1 MTNTMRRCLVLA
13 AALMLPA
20 AVGRAQGPLA
30 KPLADFDKMVSQL
43 KASGVTGEPIR
54 VGATVVVPFAA
65 MKFGL
70 GAGGAMR
77 GFGGGMG
84 GKIVPLGVLIVEG
97 DDVRLEQFP
106 EQEEKPTLFH
116 QILKAIQER
125 KVVFMVNGLNIGHA
139 NPGAV
144 QDLAPLIS
152 GMMGQTTILVNGLNL
167 GSLSAPGSTAS
178 AARRA
183 SLGALK
189 ELYEAKKY
197 EDALAM
203 ANTLSAQDP
212 KSAEMHVW
220 KGRIMGRLAQGN
232 PVDMMK
238 YGPGAKGEFE
248 QAVTLDP
255 SNPDAHMG
263 RGMARL
269 MAPPAFGGD
278 VNGAIEDFEAAN
290 AKKPSPE
297 GYYYLGEALRRNGSN
312 DKAAAAYKKALE
324 LRPDYPEAS
333 QALAAIH

>member
-1 MTNTMRRCLVLA
+1 MSAMRRFLVLA
-13 AALMLPA
+13 AAAILPA
-20 AVGRAQGPLA
+20 ALGRAETPLA
-30 KPLADFDKMVSQL
+30 KPLADFDKMVSEM

-54 VGATVVVPFAA
+54 VGTTVVVPFAA

-70 GAGGAMR
+70 GAGGGTTA
-77 GFGGGMG
+77 FGGGMG
-84 GKIVPLGVLIVEG
+84 GKIVPLGAVIVEG
-97 DDVRLEQFP
+97 DEVRLEQFP
-106 EQEEKPTLFH
+106 EPDEKPTLFH
-116 QILKAIQER
+116 QILQAIRER

-139 NPGAV
+139 GPGAA
-144 QDLAPLIS
+144 QELAPLIS
-152 GMMGQTTILVNGLNL
+152 EMMGQTTILVNGLNL
-167 GSLSAPGSTAS
+167 GSLSAPGSTRS
-178 AARRA
+178 AAHGA